1 VENTEDAAL
10 GEGIFARIST
20 DQGEIVTRLEYE
32 KTPLTVCSFVALA
45 EGKMNAAQDK
55 PFYDGLSFHRVIPD
69 FMIQGGDPLGNGTGG
84 PGYQFPDEIESS
96 LRHDGPGVLSMAN
109 AGPGTNGS
117 QFFITHVETPW
128 LDGRHTVF
136 GRVVSGQ
143 EVVDA
148 IKQGDKIQSVRI
160 IRNGESAA
168 AFRADQET
176 FDSLLRNASAAEK
189 AKEKAQRDADMALI
203 RSQYPNAASS
213 PSGVFYEI
221 LAEGSGPKPSAG
233 NTVRMNY
240 RGMFLDG
247 RVFDSSDTQG
257 APLEFPVGVGR
268 VLQGFDE
275 TALDMRL
282 GEKRLVVIPP
292 ELAYGERGAG
302 GVIPPNSFLA
312 FEMELVE
319 IIQE

>member
-1 VENTEDAAL
+1 
-10 GEGIFARIST
+10 
-20 DQGEIVTRLEYE
+20 
-32 KTPLTVCSFVALA
+32 
-45 EGKMNAAQDK
+45 
-55 PFYDGLSFHRVIPD
+55 
-69 FMIQGGDPLGNGTGG
+69 
-84 PGYQFPDEIESS
+84 
-96 LRHDGPGVLSMAN
+96 
-109 AGPGTNGS
+109 
-117 QFFITHVETPW
+117 
-128 LDGRHTVF
+128 
-136 GRVVSGQ
+136 
-143 EVVDA
+143 
-148 IKQGDKIQSVRI
+148 
-160 IRNGESAA
+160 
-168 AFRADQET
+168 
-176 FDSLLRNASAAEK
+176 
-189 AKEKAQRDADMALI
+189 MALI